1 MFNFGKNDPQNQN
14 STSVDDTVKDSSNNS
29 NTDQTPSDNNAQAF
43 DDQPLNQIV
52 TDPQSWQNIT
62 RWKCGKCKFQY
73 EGTSNPEK
81 CPNCGAGREF
91 FMEIG

>member
-1 MFNFGKNDPQNQN
+1 MFNFGKKDPQNQN
-14 STSVDDTVKDSSNNS
+14 STNVDDTVEDS
-29 NTDQTPSDNNAQAF
+29 NTDQTQSENNTQTF